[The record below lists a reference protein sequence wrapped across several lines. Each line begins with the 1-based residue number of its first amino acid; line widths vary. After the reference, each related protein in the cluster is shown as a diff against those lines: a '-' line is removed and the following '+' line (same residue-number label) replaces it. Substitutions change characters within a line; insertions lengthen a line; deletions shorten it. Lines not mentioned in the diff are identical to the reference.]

1 MKNRLRA
8 IAILTLLCG
17 LAAAGFGAWSYF
29 HSRAQDESWRKLE
42 ARYIELDDQADAVKG
57 TPEEDRLLTESQK
70 YKREAAD
77 ALASAKSSS
86 RRAMMLGI
94 GSMVLILISV
104 ALIIARQK
112 KEMDSP

>member
-29 HSRAQDESWRKLE
+29 HSRAQDESWRKLQE
-42 ARYIELDDQADAVKG
+42 RYIELDDQADTVKG
-57 TPEEDRLLTESQK
+57 TPEEDRLLAESQK
-70 YKREAAD
+70 YEREAAD

-86 RRAMMLGI
+86 RRAIILGI
-94 GSMVLILISV
+94 ASMVLILISV
-104 ALIIARQK
+104 ALMVVQQK